1 MELRNPGKSG
11 KRQVTWLRSTLN
23 LTKFQVLVHVGAWAP
38 LALLIVDYF
47 RNNLT
52 VNPIQELTF
61 RTGKTALVLLV
72 LSLACTPLNT
82 VFKFRPALK
91 VRRALGLYAFMY
103 ASLHFLIFIGLDY
116 QFDAGLL
123 REAIFEKRFALV
135 GFAAFLI
142 LLPMAITSTKGWMRR
157 LGRKWKRL
165 HKLVYLA
172 GLLVVVHYVWLVKSD
187 IREPLIYGG
196 VVVVLL
202 AARIPGVRR
211 YLSNLRIKKA
221 FNWIFVRDTGRRWL
235 SLLKPGRRSRS
246 PGAGNYTKEN
256 KEVV

>member
-1 MELRNPGKSG
+1 MALHKADKFGR
-11 KRQVTWLRSTLN
+11 RQVAWLRKSLK
-23 LTKFQVLVHVGAWAP
+23 LTKFQVLVHVGSWAP
-38 LALLIVDYF
+38 LALLIADYF

-52 VNPIQELTF
+52 VNPIQEVTF

-91 VRRALGLYAFMY
+91 VRRALGLYAFVY
-103 ASLHFLIFIGLDY
+103 ASLHFLIFVGLDY
-116 QFDAGLL
+116 QFDLELIRG
-123 REAIFEKRFALV
+123 AIFEKRFALV

-142 LLPMAITSTKGWMRR
+142 LMPMAITSTKGWMRR
-157 LGRKWKRL
+157 LGKKWKRL
-165 HKLVYLA
+165 HKLVYVA

-196 VVVVLL
+196 LVVILL
-202 AARIPGVRR
+202 IARIPAVRR
-211 YLSNLRIKKA
+211 YLSNLRLPK
-221 FNWIFVRDTGRRWL
+221 L
-235 SLLKPGRRSRS
+235 SMPNFSARRSPRV
-246 PGAGNYTKEN
+246 GNYVEEN

>member
-1 MELRNPGKSG
+1 MP
-11 KRQVTWLRSTLN
+11 WLRKSLN
-23 LTKFQVLVHVGAWAP
+23 STKFQLMVHLGSWAP
-38 LALLIVDYF
+38 LALIIIDYL
-47 RNNLT
+47 RDNLT

-116 QFDAGLL
+116 QFDLEL
-123 REAIFEKRFALV
+123 IREAVFEKRFALV

-142 LLPMAITSTKGWMRR
+142 LIPLAITSTKGWKRR
-157 LGRKWKRL
+157 LGKKWKRL
-165 HKLVYLA
+165 HQMVYLA

-187 IREPLIYGG
+187 IRVPLAFGA
-196 VVVVLL
+196 VVVLL
-202 AARIPGVRR
+202 LIARIPAVRR
-211 YLSNLRIKKA
+211 FLSNFGGRMLR
-221 FNWIFVRDTGRRWL
+221 RGRRRERFWRL
-235 SLLKPGRRSRS
+235 SLPRISRQGQFEPPRREGR
-246 PGAGNYTKEN
+246 
-256 KEVV
+256 